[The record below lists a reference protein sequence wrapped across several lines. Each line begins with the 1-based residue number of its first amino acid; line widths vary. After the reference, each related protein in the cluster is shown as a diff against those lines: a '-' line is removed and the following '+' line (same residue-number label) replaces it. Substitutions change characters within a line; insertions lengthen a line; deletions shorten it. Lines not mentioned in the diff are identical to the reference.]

1 MADLRI
7 GDVARAAGLRSS
19 TLRYYDRAG
28 LLPAA
33 VRTAGQRRYDGRA
46 LRALAVI
53 RLAQGAGFTVAEI
66 RSLLHGFAVGTP
78 PSARWR
84 ALARRKRREIDEI
97 IARAR
102 RMRRVLDTLLGCK
115 CPSLEDCGDLAETGR
130 AARPLRHV
138 GRRR

>member
-7 GDVARAAGLRSS
+7 GDVAQAAGLRSS

-46 LRALAVI
+46 LRAVI
-53 RLAQGAGFTVAEI
+53 RLAQVAGFTVAEI
-66 RSLLHGFAVGTP
+66 RTLLHGFAVGTP

-84 ALARRKRREIDEI
+84 ALARRKCREIDEI

-130 AARPLRHV
+130 PARPLRHD
-138 GRRR
+138 GRRK

>member
-28 LLPAA
+28 LLAA
-33 VRTAGQRRYDGRA
+33 TVRTAGQRRYDGRA
-46 LRALAVI
+46 VRTLAVI

-66 RSLLHGFAVGTP
+66 RTLLHGFAVGTP

-97 IARAR
+97 IARAG
-102 RMRRVLDTLLGCK
+102 RMRRVLDTLLSCK
-115 CPSLEDCGDLAETGR
+115 CPSLEDCGDLGGEQEAVSLPRREGGR
-130 AARPLRHV
+130 K
-138 GRRR
+138 